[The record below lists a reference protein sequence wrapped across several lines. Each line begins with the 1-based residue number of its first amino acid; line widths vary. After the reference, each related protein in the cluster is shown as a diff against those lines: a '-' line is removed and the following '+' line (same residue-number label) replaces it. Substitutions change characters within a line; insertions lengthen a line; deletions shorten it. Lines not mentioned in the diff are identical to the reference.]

1 MLIASS
7 GAPLFSPI
15 PRRWPGHAEL
25 VLFKDAAQR
34 LHGYSPSR
42 NEESI
47 YYNNV
52 HKLVACDSNYLGV
65 NIAVRRMH
73 RTHINKSLISS
84 FAFVHQPRSEIVKTL
99 SFRIRIIR
107 KHFFVLA
114 FRTLEPLLACV
125 EVGFYSTT
133 GEVSS
138 LHLLEIGSTS
148 EKRKRKRGDGGN
160 ELRLYTLSR

>member
-1 MLIASS
+1 MTYVEFA
-7 GAPLFSPI
+7 APE
-15 PRRWPGHAEL
+15 G
-25 VLFKDAAQR
+25 AAQQTSLR
-34 LHGYSPSR
+34 ATSSRVFKSSSSR

-52 HKLVACDSNYLGV
+52 HKLVACDSNYLEV

-73 RTHINKSLISS
+73 GTHINKSLISS

-107 KHFFVLA
+107 KHFFVFA